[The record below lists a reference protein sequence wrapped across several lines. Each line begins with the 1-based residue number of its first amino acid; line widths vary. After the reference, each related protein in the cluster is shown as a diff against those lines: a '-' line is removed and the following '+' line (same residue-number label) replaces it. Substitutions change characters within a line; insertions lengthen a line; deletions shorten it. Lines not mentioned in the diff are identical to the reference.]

1 MQQKPTIIEEIGTVS
16 NQVSLFQET
25 LPNNSISNNSVSESV
40 KCVDNVQMRYK
51 PRSKLFGANVR
62 IVKSRD
68 QKSKFPANQ
77 MFPAVFDCNAELDE
91 LLKSSSSN

>member
-1 MQQKPTIIEEIGTVS
+1 
-16 NQVSLFQET
+16 
-25 LPNNSISNNSVSESV
+25 LPNNSTSNNSVSESV
-40 KCVDNVQMRYK
+40 KCAENVQMRFK

-91 LLKSSSSN
+91 LLKSSSNCKRPQTYENLTRLRPKPLPI